1 MVGEGYTRNKI
12 VTWHGKRSKET
23 SGNSGGGGG
32 GSSGSNGVGLLLGLQ
47 RL

>member
-1 MVGEGYTRNKI
+1 VTRI
-12 VTWHGKRSKET
+12 GVRGKET

-32 GSSGSNGVGLLLGLQ
+32 SNGVGLLLVLQ